1 MEELVKETPTK
12 RMRRKKILDAAKK
25 LFYERS
31 IANTTITDIAKES
44 NTARS
49 TIYEYYSS
57 KEELLYDIRQEYLA
71 EIYNFDYKV
80 DSTKSWFEEVKRF
93 LIMFTENL
101 FALPRAMTFFVEYNR
116 YLTIIGDFDDV
127 IDIRDY
133 HSIESLYHG
142 YEKGLEDGTIRVKD
156 FEKKFIAVLEAII
169 GIVSRFS
176 IREKYNYRKY
186 ELGEYPFFTKKE
198 DMRQIIMVLINSLNE
213 E

>member
-1 MEELVKETPTK
+1 MEGLVKETPTK
-12 RMRRKKILDAAKK
+12 RMRRKKIIDTAKK

-71 EIYNFDYKV
+71 EIYNFDFKA
-80 DSTKSWFEEVKRF
+80 DNNKNWFEELKRF
-93 LIMFTENL
+93 LIMLTENL
-101 FALPRAMTFFVEYNR
+101 FSLPNAMIFFVEYNR

-133 HSIESLYHG
+133 HSIESLYRS
-142 YEKGLEDGTIRVKD
+142 YEKGLEEDTIKVKD
-156 FEKKFIAVLEAII
+156 FEKKFITVLEAII

-176 IREKYNYRKY
+176 IREKYYYKKY
-186 ELGEYPFFTKKE
+186 NQGEHPFITKKE
-198 DMRQIIMVLINSLNE
+198 DMREIIMVLINSLNE